1 MIQKAKGALTKFVAS
16 SHSRQR
22 IAKSQLDNMAEGLLV
37 ELEETVRKCHEQVP
51 VMCDVSM

>member
-1 MIQKAKGALTKFVAS
+1 VIQKAKGALTKFVAS